1 MSSEDDGEKPLPPP
15 PPAQPEGD
23 GKRKSSRFRRRG
35 TALFKKAFGSKK
47 KKVDNDFL
55 DVDDDGLREYR
66 VVAGGRCV
74 LSDVRTRMRK
84 RRRLSLSSRGLVSG
98 RL

>member
-55 DVDDDGLREYR
+55 DVDDDGLREMR
-66 VVAGGRCV
+66 EEEARKMEARPSMLRNVMEEEKGDGPRSASEGR
-74 LSDVRTRMRK
+74 
-84 RRRLSLSSRGLVSG
+84 
-98 RL
+98 